1 MTGKELVE
9 MYKKRIPLT
18 VKFNDNILDVEG
30 QFEENM
36 IADIVGI
43 NFSTVD
49 KDGCISVVF
58 DESNYKKINL
68 SLEKNECINENGLYN
83 LKWSQLYERINNEVI
98 YESYDGEIKD
108 FDLIDGPY
116 KEVIDEYLSLKTD
129 LNYIDWLHEKIYEL
143 KFYKDC

>member
-83 LKWSQLYERINNEVI
+83 LKWSQLYKRINNEVI
-98 YESYDGEIKD
+98 YESYDDEIKD